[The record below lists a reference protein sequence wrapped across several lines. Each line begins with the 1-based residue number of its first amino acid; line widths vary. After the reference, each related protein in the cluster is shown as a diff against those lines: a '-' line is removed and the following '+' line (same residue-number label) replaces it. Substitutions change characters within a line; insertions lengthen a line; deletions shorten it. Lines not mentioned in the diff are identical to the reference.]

1 MSEEIAKKQNTIFNL
16 PNSISFFRLLL
27 AVPFY
32 ILVGKLNLD
41 DSYRYYVLGLIFIAF
56 ISDIL
61 DGYIARKKDIVTET
75 GKIIDPL
82 ADKVCVILII
92 LQLYLIGEIPT
103 IYFWIILGRDILI
116 FTGGI
121 FVSKKIGKV
130 LPSNLL
136 GKLTVLVIGFFIIAV
151 VAGLEPSNLLYKLL
165 FYISIIMSF
174 GSVIGYALRAYE
186 KIKWKNE

>member
-103 IYFWIILGRDILI
+103 IYFWIII
-116 FTGGI
+116 GI
-121 FVSKKIGKV
+121 C
-130 LPSNLL
+130 
-136 GKLTVLVIGFFIIAV
+136 
-151 VAGLEPSNLLYKLL
+151 
-165 FYISIIMSF
+165 
-174 GSVIGYALRAYE
+174 
-186 KIKWKNE
+186 

>member
-1 MSEEIAKKQNTIFNL
+1 M
-16 PNSISFFRLLL
+16 
-27 AVPFY
+27 
-32 ILVGKLNLD
+32 
-41 DSYRYYVLGLIFIAF
+41 
-56 ISDIL
+56 
-61 DGYIARKKDIVTET
+61 
-75 GKIIDPL
+75 
-82 ADKVCVILII
+82 
-92 LQLYLIGEIPT
+92 
-103 IYFWIILGRDILI
+103 I

-151 VAGLEPSNLLYKLL
+151 VAGLEPANLLYKLL

>member
-41 DSYRYYVLGLIFIAF
+41 NSYRYYVLGLIFIAF

>member
-1 MSEEIAKKQNTIFNL
+1 M
-16 PNSISFFRLLL
+16 L

-151 VAGLEPSNLLYKLL
+151 VADLEPSNLLYKLL

>member
-151 VAGLEPSNLLYKLL
+151 VADLEPSNLLYKLL